1 MTSVTVIGTGGRA
14 RALCRLAA
22 RAGAIVQLLAADAS
36 DEIGGDLVVLAVP
49 YPEHD
54 AVVEVY
60 GPQLAGRIVL
70 DIAEPDDPRTH
81 ERLLSQGSSGAE
93 LLASAL
99 PESTVVKA
107 FTATAAEAL
116 LAAAAEPGTTIVL
129 VVGDDRLAKQKVMRM
144 AGVAGVEV
152 HDDGPLSRARE
163 LERRGLAQR
172 DGAPETDAGQPPG

>member
-152 HDDGPLSRARE
+152 HEDGPLSRAR
-163 LERRGLAQR
+163 
-172 DGAPETDAGQPPG
+172 